1 MAIISHKNRFIF
13 IHIPKTAG
21 TAINW
26 ALQEKSDL
34 SFRKFY
40 RKLKYIYY
48 SLVSPNMC
56 FTLYTPKIQKHAK
69 AKEIRSVLPEQIWE
83 EYFTFAFV
91 RNPWDLMVSSYEWWL
106 QMAGMWPDLQ
116 DDIQKIM
123 KMKGFHEFIRS
134 EYGLNR
140 INEQYGNIYDWIS
153 EEDDEI
159 IVDYVGKYENLD
171 NDLDWIGRNLGFSE
185 VVPPKIN
192 VTERMPYRKYYD
204 EETKKMVGERF
215 EKTIE
220 KFNYSF

>member
-26 ALQEKSDL
+26 ALQEKSNV

-40 RKLKYIYY
+40 GKLKYIYY

-69 AKEIRSVLPEQIWE
+69 AKEIRSVIPKQIWK

-106 QMAGMWPDLQ
+106 QMAGMWPDLH
-116 DDIQKIM
+116 DDIQKIK
-123 KMKGFHEFIRS
+123 KMKGFHEFIWS
-134 EYGLNR
+134 EYGLSR

-153 EEDDEI
+153 EGDDEI

-171 NDLDWIGRNLGFSE
+171 KDLNWIGSHLGISE

-192 VTERMPYRKYYD
+192 VTERLPYREYYD
-204 EETKKMVGERF
+204 EESKKLVGERF

-220 KFNYSF
+220 KFEYSF